1 MSEIIERVRQQ
12 IAESYRVCPPPCPV
26 DERRRELAEERE
38 RQARKERE
46 AEGKQQQEAAINSAA
61 WYDAV
66 DTRIHAHFKDWAWAA
81 IDEHITQ
88 LIELHFFSGDL
99 GVGGAVIGGLK
110 DALGEMCAQLR
121 EKFKCGIEEQQRSFE
136 AKFAEQKERLLAA
149 SNSTEEAQG
158 RLREEVRQAIKEM
171 CGEFGAQL
179 AALEQR
185 LKALPGRLPVA
196 KLWQP
201 DSVTYEAQ
209 VVSYD
214 GSLYQACKDTA
225 QAPGGSDW
233 ICVARA
239 GRDGC
244 DGQTPNFRGR
254 HDAYQKYQQFDV
266 IEFDGSSFVAL
277 YDNPGIPGDPGWQIL
292 SKNGSR
298 GPVGERGER
307 GRKGERGA
315 RGEDS
320 LTIVSWTL
328 DRKNYRAVPTMSNG
342 QAGAPLDL
350 RGLFEQYLI
359 ETSAATP

>member
-1 MSEIIERVRQQ
+1 VLHERNIEHVRQQ

-26 DERRRELAEERE
+26 ETRRRELAEERE
-38 RQARKERE
+38 RQAREARE
-46 AEGKQQQEAAINSAA
+46 AEEKRQVAANDWYGAA
-61 WYDAV
+61 DRRVHEHLQNWL
-66 DTRIHAHFKDWAWAA
+66 WNA
-81 IDEHITQ
+81 IDERIKQH
-88 LIELHFFSGDL
+88 IELAQKPLVEATGEVL
-99 GVGGAVIGGLK
+99 GQFRA
-110 DALGEMCAQLR
+110 ALRHE
-121 EKFKCGIEEQQRSFE
+121 FKHAIEELADEVGVRLAALEERLASNSSWVDGRIEATLAHERDELKRAVEEAQRSFE
-136 AKFAEQKERLLAA
+136 TK
-149 SNSTEEAQG
+149 
-158 RLREEVRQAIKEM
+158 
-171 CGEFGAQL
+171 L
-179 AALEQR
+179 AALEER
-185 LKALPGRLPVA
+185 LRAVPGKLPVA
-196 KLWQP
+196 KTWHP
-201 DSVTYEAQ
+201 ESVTYQAEFVCYEGA
-209 VVSYD
+209 
-214 GSLYQACKDTA
+214 LWQACTDTA

-233 ICVARA
+233 VCVARA

-298 GPVGERGER
+298 GPVGDVGPR

-328 DRKNYRAVPTMSNG
+328 DRKNYRAVPTMSSG

-350 RGLFEQYLI
+350 RGLFEQYLL
-359 ETSAATP
+359 ETSAAIPA

>member
-1 MSEIIERVRQQ
+1 VKS
-12 IAESYRVCPPPCPV
+12 P
-26 DERRRELAEERE
+26 RR
-38 RQARKERE
+38 
-46 AEGKQQQEAAINSAA
+46 
-61 WYDAV
+61 
-66 DTRIHAHFKDWAWAA
+66 
-81 IDEHITQ
+81 
-88 LIELHFFSGDL
+88 
-99 GVGGAVIGGLK
+99 
-110 DALGEMCAQLR
+110 
-121 EKFKCGIEEQQRSFE
+121 
-136 AKFAEQKERLLAA
+136 
-149 SNSTEEAQG
+149 
-158 RLREEVRQAIKEM
+158 
-171 CGEFGAQL
+171 
-179 AALEQR
+179 
-185 LKALPGRLPVA
+185 
-196 KLWQP
+196 
-201 DSVTYEAQ
+201 
-209 VVSYD
+209 
-214 GSLYQACKDTA
+214 
-225 QAPGGSDW
+225 APGGSDW

-254 HDAYQKYQQFDV
+254 HNAYQKYQQFDV